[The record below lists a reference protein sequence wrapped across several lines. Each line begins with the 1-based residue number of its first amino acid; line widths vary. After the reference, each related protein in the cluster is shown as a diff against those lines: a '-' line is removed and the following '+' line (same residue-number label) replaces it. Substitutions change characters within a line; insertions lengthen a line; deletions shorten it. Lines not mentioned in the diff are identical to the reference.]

1 MFTSVCNNEGRCQ
14 NAPENVRTLK
24 KSRNGGYFS
33 AVFFLAGARPGLVD
47 RGGGGGIVNWAPGHQ
62 GPPAVHSMLVP
73 YKMHAATLDTAVT
86 ALQPSRVQSATAGL
100 CSASCSDLLTPAA
113 HQSSKCSDTEQTF
126 LGSEFVRIKSF
137 VNA

>member
-1 MFTSVCNNEGRCQ
+1 M
-14 NAPENVRTLK
+14 
-24 KSRNGGYFS
+24 S
-33 AVFFLAGARPGLVD
+33 AVFFTGRPGPGLVD
-47 RGGGGGIVNWAPGHQ
+47 RGGGGIVNWAPGHL

-100 CSASCSDLLTPAA
+100 CSVSCSDSLTPA
-113 HQSSKCSDTEQTF
+113 HQQSSTCSDTEQTF
-126 LGSEFVRIKSF
+126 IGPGVCLNKSI